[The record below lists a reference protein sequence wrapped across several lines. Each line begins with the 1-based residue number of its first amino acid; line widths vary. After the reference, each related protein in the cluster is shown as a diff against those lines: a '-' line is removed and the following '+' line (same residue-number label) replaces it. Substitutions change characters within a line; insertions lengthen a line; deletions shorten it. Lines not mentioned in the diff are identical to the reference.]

1 MTVEVALLIS
11 LVSVGFAVYSGIA
24 NLKRNGK
31 KDTAEDAAQLTTVI
45 VKLENINT
53 GITEIKA
60 EMKNVKSDVQE
71 LRDRLIVVEQSTK
84 SAHRRLDGLVGND
97 KE

>member
-84 SAHRRLDGLVGND
+84 SAHKRLDGLVGND

>member
-1 MTVEVALLIS
+1 M
-11 LVSVGFAVYSGIA
+11 
-24 NLKRNGK
+24 
-31 KDTAEDAAQLTTVI
+31 I

-84 SAHRRLDGLVGND
+84 SAHKRLDGLVGND